1 MTDPTAIITEQ
12 RNLIG
17 QMERVELIDAAGR
30 PCGVVE
36 YDVETGRPSWVNL
49 RDDLA
54 AARPDLAA
62 LRDELLA
69 AR

>member
-1 MTDPTAIITEQ
+1 MTDPTAIIREH

-17 QMERVELIDAAGR
+17 QIERVDLIDAAGE
-30 PCGVVE
+30 PCGRVD

-49 RDDLA
+49 TDALA
-54 AARPDLAA
+54 SARPDLAA